1 MHSIYVQ
8 LIDIIMILQTL
19 HTEPVTE
26 QNLSNVLS
34 WLERLETTVF
44 VLSSRCDVR
53 VFKKKTKQNKKQA
66 LAPVLL
72 QWLEEKHAAKLIK
85 MSLCLSR
92 CVFKNASF
100 KKPQNTF
107 K

>member
-53 VFKKKTKQNKKQA
+53 VFKKKLNKTKNKR
-66 LAPVLL
+66 
-72 QWLEEKHAAKLIK
+72 WHRCCY
-85 MSLCLSR
+85 SGSR
-92 CVFKNASF
+92 KNM
-100 KKPQNTF
+100 PQS
-107 K
+107 